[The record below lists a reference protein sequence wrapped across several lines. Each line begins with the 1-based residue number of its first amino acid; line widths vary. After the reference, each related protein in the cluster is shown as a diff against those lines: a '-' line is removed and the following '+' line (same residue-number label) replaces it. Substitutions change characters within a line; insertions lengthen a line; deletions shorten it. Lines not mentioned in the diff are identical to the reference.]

1 MIPDYRLSRSE
12 LMNVYTSP
20 HWLWSSSILFQP
32 VVQACK
38 EYVDEDAGTCKECYE
53 KVNETEEEQIDDL
66 RSAHNQHIFVWIE

>member
-1 MIPDYRLSRSE
+1 P
-12 LMNVYTSP
+12 
-20 HWLWSSSILFQP
+20 SILFQP

-66 RSAHNQHIFVWIE
+66 QSAHNQHIFYNAALASSRPQQQPTVEQ